1 MSANELLISVG
12 LSAVGAAVIG
22 GLAALLVSVQY
33 PEVMS
38 RPTPQ
43 VSETAINAHDERN
56 PAIMALDDDDHD
68 HDDDDHGWGHHGSA
82 PQGPKR
88 GSDSNP
94 AGKVPQSAPGQTRD
108 RIQQRN
114 ADQVE
119 RDAMNNR
126 RGLDGMNPQS
136 GTRYRQRGIESGPS
150 DTSAAPSAGLD
161 GPGPALVGPPV
172 GLPLPPIA
180 TIPVPSIAP
189 PPDNSVTPP
198 DAAVPRVAGEA
209 IADIAG
215 TTPTAVERQ
224 LPESFRVGYSSAL
237 RSADLPELAATALP
251 GAAGLALLVAS
262 GGLIGYRQARA
273 GYALPAS
280 GAARFVR

>member
-12 LSAVGAAVIG
+12 LSAAGVAVIG
-22 GLAALLVSVQY
+22 GFAALLVTVQCS
-33 PEVMS
+33 EVMS

-43 VSETAINAHDERN
+43 LSETAINAPVERN
-56 PAIMALDDDDHD
+56 PAVMILDDDGDN
-68 HDDDDHGWGHHGSA
+68 DDNGWGHHGTA

-94 AGKVPQSAPGQTRD
+94 AGKVPQSAPGRTRD

-126 RGLDGMNPQS
+126 RALDGLSPEDD
-136 GTRYRQRGIESGPS
+136 TRNRQRGIESGASAGSATPS
-150 DTSAAPSAGLD
+150 GGLD
-161 GPGPALVGPPV
+161 GPAPALVGPPG
-172 GLPLPPIA
+172 GLPLPPLA

-189 PPDNSVTPP
+189 TPDNTLIPR
-198 DAAVPRVAGEA
+198 DTAVPRVAEET
-209 IADIAG
+209 IADIPL
-215 TTPTAVERQ
+215 TTPTAVGSP

-237 RSADLPELAATALP
+237 RSAELPELAAMALP
-251 GAAGLALLVAS
+251 GAAGIALLVAS
-262 GGLIGYRQARA
+262 GGLIGYRQAKA